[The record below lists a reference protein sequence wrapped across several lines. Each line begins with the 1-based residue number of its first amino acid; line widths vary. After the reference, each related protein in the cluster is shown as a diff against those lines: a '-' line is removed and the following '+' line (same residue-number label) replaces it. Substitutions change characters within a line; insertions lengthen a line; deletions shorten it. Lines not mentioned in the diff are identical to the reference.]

1 MKRVLVTTFP
11 ALLFFIAFPG
21 LIFTQ
26 QAPRYDNPLN
36 EEIALEARLE
46 LRARDLAVLKI
57 TLRDEAARKK
67 RYEALIAEYKK
78 DIAAYPYSKFPIV
91 LKAYAGLAD
100 AYLEIGDLKHE
111 LDVWKEALRLEPGY
125 AAASHNMGVAYFRLK
140 QYSDAT
146 KAFESALRL
155 RIADAHYTYTWLGKV
170 YAEMKQY
177 EKAEKAYLEAI
188 KLKPDYA
195 DAHDGL
201 GTAYGEVNQPSQ
213 ARASHLKAIS
223 LDPQSSQFLLNLGY
237 RYVSDGMKADAEGVR
252 EKLETMDAAKARE
265 LLAKI
270 NAALPALHKK

>member
-1 MKRVLVTTFP
+1 MKRVLVSTFP

-21 LIFTQ
+21 LIFAQ

-46 LRARDLAVLKI
+46 LRARELAVLKI
-57 TLRDEAARKK
+57 TIRDEVARKK
-67 RYEALIAEYKK
+67 RYETLIAEYKK
-78 DIAAYPYSKFPIV
+78 DIAAYPYSTFPIV

-100 AYLEIGDLKHE
+100 VYLEIGDLKHE
-111 LDVWKEALRLEPGY
+111 LDVWKEALRLQPGY

-155 RIADAHYTYTWLGKV
+155 RIVDAHYTYTWLGRI
-170 YAEMKQY
+170 YAETKQY

-188 KLKPDYA
+188 KRKPEYA
-195 DAHDGL
+195 DAYDGL
-201 GTAYGEVNQPSQ
+201 GTVYGELNQPSQ
-213 ARASHLKAIS
+213 ARASHVKAVG

-237 RYVSDGMKADAEGVR
+237 RYLTDGMMVEAEGIR
-252 EKLETMDAAKARE
+252 EKLETMDTQKARE
-265 LLAKI
+265 LFAKI
-270 NAALPALHKK
+270 NAAPAGTR

>member
-1 MKRVLVTTFP
+1 MKRLLVSTFP

-21 LIFTQ
+21 LIFAQ
-26 QAPRYDNPLN
+26 QVPRYDNPLN

-57 TLRDEAARKK
+57 TVRDEVARKK
-67 RYEALIAEYKK
+67 RYETLIAEYKK

-100 AYLEIGDLKHE
+100 VFLEIGDLKHE
-111 LDVWKEALRLEPGY
+111 LDVWKEALRLQPGY
-125 AAASHNMGVAYFRLK
+125 AAASHNMGVVYFRLK

-155 RIADAHYTYTWLGKV
+155 MIVDAHYTYTWLGKV
-170 YAEMKQY
+170 YAETKQY

-188 KLKPDYA
+188 KLKPEYA

-201 GTAYGEVNQPSQ
+201 GTAYSELNQPSQ
-213 ARASHLKAIS
+213 ARASHLKAVS

-237 RYVSDGMKADAEGVR
+237 RYLSDGMKAEAEGVR
-252 EKLETMDAAKARE
+252 EKLETMDAQKAGE

-270 NAALPALHKK
+270 NAAPAGTR